1 MCKIVQCTSVK
12 LHVVVAMNLQQR
24 AQYIRD
30 EKTVNQAVDSFH
42 LCATFKNWLCRKF
55 LFFCLLYSPVI
66 SMYPSV
72 HKMDKQA
79 QNTTNAE
86 RNCILMQ
93 SLIARINCIVNV
105 G

>member
-42 LCATFKNWLCRKF
+42 LCATFKNWLCRYFFF
-55 LFFCLLYSPVI
+55 LPF
-66 SMYPSV
+66 
-72 HKMDKQA
+72 
-79 QNTTNAE
+79 
-86 RNCILMQ
+86 IL
-93 SLIARINCIVNV
+93 SCN
-105 G
+105 